1 MYKAFPSF
9 FRLSNVYIQCKG
21 EEEEEEEEGAVA
33 VIEGGGNEVLTELKT
48 GSPVSSREGE
58 QLHCSGTDP
67 AFKPVT
73 STSISSVADVEAQPY
88 RRHRKNA
95 MNKYIFNHNPLP
107 ACLLSCAPSFHA
119 TLIIEYYFT

>member
-1 MYKAFPSF
+1 M
-9 FRLSNVYIQCKG
+9 
-21 EEEEEEEEGAVA
+21 
-33 VIEGGGNEVLTELKT
+33 IEGGGNEVLTELKE

-58 QLHCSGTDP
+58 QLHCSGADP

-95 MNKYIFNHNPLP
+95 MNKYILNHNPLP
-107 ACLLSCAPSFHA
+107 ACPLR
-119 TLIIEYYFT
+119 